1 MPPPPPP
8 RLPIDL
14 SGTGACAS
22 FNLRRTARA
31 VTRLYDLALQKSGIR
46 STQFTILIGIA
57 KTQPASIGALADL
70 LLIDRTTLARSLRLL
85 KKEGIVEIS
94 DRSTMRQRFLTLTP
108 HGAEVLTRALP
119 EWRKAQ
125 ERFLQAVGPD
135 HWGVL
140 RRELEDLAHLTV
152 DLENAAPNIH

>member
-1 MPPPPPP
+1 MPPTPPP
-8 RLPIDL
+8 RLPLDL

-22 FNLRRTARA
+22 FNFRRAARA
-31 VTRLYDLALQKSGIR
+31 VTRLYDLAFQESGIR

-57 KTQPASIGALADL
+57 KTQPTSIGSLADL
-70 LLIDRTTLARSLRLL
+70 LLIDRTTLTRSLRLL

-108 HGAEVLTRALP
+108 RGGDVLARALP
-119 EWRKAQ
+119 EWRKTQ
-125 ERFLQAVGPD
+125 ERFVQAVGTD
-135 HWGVL
+135 HWSAL

-152 DLENAAPNIH
+152 TLEKQST